1 MTQPNPLTKHLA
13 LCDDLYRLAL
23 EENQFL
29 KTHGRPPDAVLV
41 ARKQGLL
48 ERLGTS
54 LESLR
59 VPAAPLSTEERRV
72 ADQVKARILQFL
84 HLDRENEQRL
94 LRCSLM
100 GPRRPEAV
108 PGPAMLRRAYL
119 RNG

>member
-1 MTQPNPLTKHLA
+1 MTQSRPLTNHLA

-29 KTHGRPPDAVLV
+29 KAHGRAPDAALV

-48 ERLGTS
+48 ERLGDS
-54 LESLR
+54 LEALR
-59 VPAAPLSTEERRV
+59 ISAAPLSSEERRI

-100 GPRRPEAV
+100 GPRRPAV
-108 PGPAMLRRAYL
+108 AAAPAMLRRAYL
-119 RNG
+119 QGG